1 MNPDRYSTPN
11 ICLSE
16 LRLVIGGAVQKKIFS
31 WLGEEFIELS
41 GEARPGTS
49 IEEETVSLF
58 RSFEQQL
65 KTHGLSLQNTVRTRL
80 WGRDREA
87 RNLGTAARSKI
98 LTGSAKAASS
108 SYVSTN
114 RFDSDARI
122 ALDLLATRPLR
133 ADAERRPVEFQPPR
147 NYLCYLRHDSFV
159 FLSGYTSA
167 AETLEAQVSE
177 IIKAVAGGLMV
188 AGSMWDKLV
197 KVSLFLQCNQKLETL
212 KELLGRGP
220 ALPANCQIEFGFVDG
235 YAGDKSLLEIEATA
249 LAGG

>member
-1 MNPDRYSTPN
+1 M
-11 ICLSE
+11 
-16 LRLVIGGAVQKKIFS
+16 QKRIFS
-31 WLGEEFIELS
+31 WLGREFIDLS
-41 GEARPGTS
+41 GSARPAAS
-49 IEEETVSLF
+49 VEQEISSLF
-58 RSFEQQL
+58 RSFEQEL
-65 KTHGLSLQNTVRTRL
+65 KTHGLSLENTVRTRL
-80 WGRDREA
+80 WGRDRKA

-108 SYVSTN
+108 SYVSTS

-122 ALDLLATRPLR
+122 ALNLLATRPLR

-167 AETLEAQVSE
+167 AETLQDQVSE

-188 AGSMWDKLV
+188 AGSMWDELV
-197 KVSLFLQCNQKLETL
+197 KVSLFLHRSQKLETL
-212 KELLGRGP
+212 KELLARGP

-235 YAGDKSLLEIEATA
+235 YAGDKSLLEVEASA

>member
-1 MNPDRYSTPN
+1 M
-11 ICLSE
+11 
-16 LRLVIGGAVQKKIFS
+16 QKKIFS

-41 GEARPGTS
+41 GEARPGTP

-58 RSFEQQL
+58 RSFEQEL

-188 AGSMWDKLV
+188 AGSIWDKLV
-197 KVSLFLQCNQKLETL
+197 KVSPFLHRNQKLATL
-212 KELLGRGP
+212 RS
-220 ALPANCQIEFGFVDG
+220 
-235 YAGDKSLLEIEATA
+235 Y
-249 LAGG
+249 